1 MDQLEI
7 LKKDWKKQESSLPKL
22 SREDLSKL
30 MYKKSSS
37 IVKWI
42 FIISVLEFMLPH
54 IIYLFIDYDKVIQQ
68 YKELDLYNFSLISN
82 IIFYAVVLVFIYLFY
97 KNYRSI
103 SANSQPKVLMQNIIK
118 TRKTV
123 KYYIWFN
130 LGMVPVIAGVTLFK
144 TFNSSEFT
152 DKVPE
157 NISMVLVWLISIIL
171 ILALVVLFWLFYRLI
186 YGILLNKLEKNYD
199 ELVSN
204 ETELS

>member
-22 SREDLSKL
+22 SRDDLSKII
-30 MYKKSSS
+30 YKKSSS

-82 IIFYAVVLVFIYLFY
+82 IFFYAVVLVFIYLFY
-97 KNYRSI
+97 NNYKSI
-103 SANSQPKVLMQNIIK
+103 SANSQPRVLMQNIIK

-130 LGMVPVIAGVTLFK
+130 LGMIPVIAGVTLYK
-144 TFNSSEFT
+144 TFNSTEFT

-186 YGILLNKLEKNYD
+186 YGILLNKLEKNYN

-204 ETELS
+204 GKDL

>member
-22 SREDLSKL
+22 SRDDLSKII
-30 MYKKSSS
+30 YKKSSS

-82 IIFYAVVLVFIYLFY
+82 IFFYAVVLVFIYLFY
-97 KNYRSI
+97 NNYKSI
-103 SANSQPKVLMQNIIK
+103 SANSQPRVLMQNIIK

-130 LGMVPVIAGVTLFK
+130 LGMIPVIAGVTLFK
-144 TFNSSEFT
+144 TFNSTEFT

-186 YGILLNKLEKNYD
+186 YGILLNKLEKNYN

-204 ETELS
+204 GKDL